1 MAASLPTSAR
11 IVVIGG
17 GVIGT
22 SIAYHLTLGGER
34 DVVLLE
40 KSRLTEGATW
50 HAAGL
55 VGQFRSQQNLM
66 SLMNDSVKLFDGLEA
81 ATGQDPG
88 WRKFGSLRLAQ
99 SEDRWKELL
108 RSYSAAQA
116 VGFEMNLLT
125 PSEAGEVYPLIETG
139 DLVGA
144 AFIPADGY
152 IDPNSLTQAYAKGIR
167 ANGGKIFEGVMV
179 KELLRKGDRITH
191 VVTEQGDIEVETVVN
206 AAGLWARQVGWM
218 AGVEIPAGVVEH
230 QYLVTEKS
238 DAIPQGLPALRD
250 PDGGFYAKPEPGALA
265 IGGWERQTR
274 KVNPVEGFPW
284 QNERHLFDGDM
295 DRLAEFFEP
304 AILRIPV
311 LGELGMRT
319 IINGPIPISPD
330 GEPIMGPVPG
340 LSNFF
345 AACAFTSGIAASGGA
360 GRAVANWILEGDPG
374 LDLWPFDIRR
384 FGPLHA
390 GQRFLHDR
398 AVESYSKYYAIHWPG
413 EELESARGVRRS
425 PLYQILKD
433 QGAVFGSKFG
443 WERANWFARGD
454 IAQQDILGFDRP
466 QQDITIGHEHRAAR
480 EAVVLIDMSSFTK
493 FEISGPQACSFL
505 QYLAVANVDKQPGGA
520 TYTQLCN
527 ERGGI
532 EADVT
537 IIRRSEDCFWLITGS
552 AFGIRDRHWIE
563 SQLRG
568 NPGLHNDSRRASD
581 EQWTRL
587 GEQWTR
593 SGGQSIRSISP
604 KFNQVEI
611 RDITSNYGVINLAGP
626 LARQVLAK
634 VCDDDV
640 SHDGFPFMAAR
651 DIRIGY
657 APALA
662 YRVTYIGE
670 LGWELYIPTEYLQYV
685 FEELQ
690 AAGEEFGIT
699 NIGYRAV
706 DSLRLEKRYL
716 AWGVDITPD
725 YNPYEAGL
733 QFLIDW
739 DKGNFC
745 GAEALARIRQEGV
758 QQKLVCLALND
769 PLTVFGGEAIFCG
782 DRVVAQTTS
791 GNFGYSTGKSL
802 VLGYLPVDVVDHSD
816 LMVEAFGK
824 QSSASIVKGAIYD
837 PKREKILC

>member
-1 MAASLPTSAR
+1 MAASIPTSAR
-11 IVVIGG
+11 IVIIGG

-22 SIAYHLTLGGER
+22 SIAFHLTRCGEK

-40 KSRLTEGATW
+40 KSHLTEGATW

-66 SLMNDSVKLFDGLEA
+66 SLMNDSVKLFDTLTAE
-81 ATGQDPG
+81 TGQEID

-99 SEDRWKELL
+99 TEDRWKELL
-108 RSYSAAQA
+108 KSYSAAQA

-125 PSEAGEVYPLIETG
+125 PNEARDIYPLIETA

-152 IDPNSLTQAYAKGIR
+152 IDPNSLTQAYAKGTR
-167 ANGGKIFEGVMV
+167 ANGGRIFEGVMV
-179 KELLRKGDRITH
+179 SDLLRVGDRITH
-191 VVTEQGDIEVETVVN
+191 VVTEQGNIEVETVVN

-238 DAIPQGLPALRD
+238 DLIPDGLPALRD

-265 IGGWERQTR
+265 IGGWEKQTNS
-274 KVNPVEGFPW
+274 VNPKEGFPW
-284 QNERHLFDGDM
+284 HNERHLFDGDM
-295 DRLAEFFEP
+295 DRLEEFFEP
-304 AILRIPV
+304 AMQRIPV

-319 IINGPIPISPD
+319 IVNGPIPISPD

-340 LSNFF
+340 LSNFYS
-345 AACAFTSGIAASGGA
+345 ACAFTSGIAASGGA
-360 GRAVANWILEGDPG
+360 GKAVANWILEGDPG

-390 GQRFLHDR
+390 GQSFLHDR

-425 PLYQILKD
+425 PLYQTLKQ

-443 WERANWFARGD
+443 WERANWFAHGD
-454 IAQQDILGFDRP
+454 IPQIDVFGFDRP
-466 QQDITIGHEHRAAR
+466 QQDITVGREHRAAR
-480 EAVVLIDMSSFTK
+480 EGVVLIDMSSFTK
-493 FEISGPQACSFL
+493 FEISGSQACSFL
-505 QYLAVANVDKQPGGA
+505 QYLAVANVDKEPGGA

-527 ERGGI
+527 QRGGI

-552 AFGIRDRHWIE
+552 ALGIRDRHWIE
-563 SQLRG
+563 SNLKTYTADHGDGWRSQ
-568 NPGLHNDSRRASD
+568 
-581 EQWTRL
+581 
-587 GEQWTR
+587 GEQWVR
-593 SGGQSIRSISP
+593 S
-604 KFNQVEI
+604 NAVNVEI
-611 RDITSNYGVINLAGP
+611 RDITSSYGVLNVAGP
-626 LARQVLAK
+626 LARKVLQK
-634 VCDDDV
+634 VCDEDLR
-640 SHDGFPFMAAR
+640 HEAFPFMAAK

-670 LGWELYIPTEYLQYV
+670 LGWELYIPSEYLQYAY
-685 FEELQ
+685 EELQ

-699 NIGYRAV
+699 NIGYRAI

-739 DKGNFC
+739 DKGDFI
-745 GAEALARIRQEGV
+745 GSEALAKIRKEGV
-758 QQKLVCLALND
+758 QQKLVCLALDN
-769 PLTVFGGEAIFCG
+769 PLPVFGGEAVFCG
-782 DRVVAQTTS
+782 DKVVAQTTS

-802 VLGYLPVDVVDHSD
+802 VLGYLPVDVLDQSD
-816 LMVEAFGK
+816 FTVEAFGER
-824 QSSASIVKGAIYD
+824 SPASIVKGAIYD

>member
-11 IVVIGG
+11 IVIIGG

-22 SIAYHLTLGGER
+22 SIAYHLTRSGEK

-40 KSRLTEGATW
+40 KSKLTEGATW

-66 SLMNDSVKLFDGLEA
+66 SLMNDSVRLFDVLADE
-81 ATGQDPG
+81 TGQDPD

-99 SEDRWKELL
+99 TEDRWKELL
-108 RSYSAAQA
+108 KSYSAAQA
-116 VGFEMNLLT
+116 VGFEMNLMT
-125 PSEAGEVYPLIETG
+125 PNEARDVHPLIETS

-167 ANGGKIFEGVMV
+167 ANGGRIFEGVMV
-179 KELLRKGDRITH
+179 KDLLRDGDRITQ
-191 VVTEQGDIEVETVVN
+191 VVTEQGSIKVEIVVN

-238 DAIPQGLPALRD
+238 DLIPPNLPALRD

-265 IGGWERQTR
+265 IGGWERQTNA
-274 KVNPVEGFPW
+274 VNPIEGFPW
-284 QNERHLFDGDM
+284 TNERFLFDGDM

-304 AILRIPV
+304 AMHRLPV

-340 LSNFF
+340 VSNFF

-360 GRAVANWILEGDPG
+360 GKALANWIIHGDPG
-374 LDLWPFDIRR
+374 LDLWAFDIRR

-390 GQRFLHDR
+390 GARFLHDR

-425 PLYQILKD
+425 PLYQTLKA

-443 WERANWFARGD
+443 WERANWFSYGD
-454 IAQQDILGFDRP
+454 IPQQDVFGFDRP
-466 QQDITIGHEHRAAR
+466 QQDITVGREHLAAR

-493 FEISGPQACSFL
+493 FEISGPLACGFL
-505 QYLAVANVDKQPGGA
+505 QYLAVANVDREPGGA

-537 IIRRSEDCFWLITGS
+537 IIRRSQDCFWLITGS
-552 AFGIRDRHWIE
+552 GLGVRDRHWIE
-563 SQLRG
+563 TSLKKYRAQHGNSWRSQ
-568 NPGLHNDSRRASD
+568 
-581 EQWTRL
+581 
-587 GEQWTR
+587 GEQWVRTNAQK
-593 SGGQSIRSISP
+593 S
-604 KFNQVEI
+604 NAVEI
-611 RDITSNYGVINLAGP
+611 RDITSAYGVINLAGP
-626 LARQVLAK
+626 LARKVLTK

-640 SHDGFPFMAAR
+640 SHEAFPFMAAK

-657 APALA
+657 APGLA

-670 LGWELYIPTEYLQYV
+670 LGWELYIPSEYLQYAY
-685 FEELQ
+685 EELQ
-690 AAGEEFGIT
+690 QAGEEFGIS
-699 NIGYRAV
+699 NIGYRAI

-716 AWGVDITPD
+716 AWGIDITPD
-725 YNPYEAGL
+725 YNPYEAGM

-739 DKGNFC
+739 NKGDFI
-745 GAEALARIRQEGV
+745 GSEALARIREEGV
-758 QQKLVCLALND
+758 KQKLVCLALND
-769 PLTVFGGEAIFCG
+769 PLPVFGGEAIFCG
-782 DRVVAQTTS
+782 DQVVAQTTS
-791 GNFGYSTGKSL
+791 GNFGYSVGKSL
-802 VLGYLPVDVVDHSD
+802 VLGYLPVDVLDQGD
-816 LMVEAFGK
+816 FMVEAFGER
-824 QSSASIVKGAIYD
+824 SSASIVKGAIYD

>member
-1 MAASLPTSAR
+1 MATSLPTSAR
-11 IVVIGG
+11 IVIIGG

-22 SIAYHLTLGGER
+22 SIAYHLTRSGER

-40 KSRLTEGATW
+40 KSHLTEGATW

-66 SLMNDSVKLFDGLEA
+66 SLMSDSVHLFDSLVED
-81 ATGQDPG
+81 TGQEID
-88 WRKFGSLRLAQ
+88 WHKFGSLRLAQ
-99 SEDRWKELL
+99 TEDRWKELL
-108 RSYSAAQA
+108 KSYSAAQA

-125 PSEAGEVYPLIETG
+125 PNEARDVYPLIETA

-167 ANGGKIFEGVMV
+167 ANGGRIFEGVMV
-179 KELLRKGDRITH
+179 SDLLRDGDRITH
-191 VVTEQGDIEVETVVN
+191 VVTEQGNIEVKTVVN

-238 DAIPQGLPALRD
+238 DLIPDGLPALRD

-265 IGGWERQTR
+265 IGGWERQTNT
-274 KVNPVEGFPW
+274 VNPKEGFPW

-295 DRLAEFFEP
+295 DRLEEFFEP
-304 AILRIPV
+304 AMRRIPV

-319 IINGPIPISPD
+319 IVNGPIPISPD

-345 AACAFTSGIAASGGA
+345 SACAFTSGIAASGGA
-360 GRAVANWILEGDPG
+360 GKAVANWIIDGDPG

-398 AVESYSKYYAIHWPG
+398 AVESYSKYYAINWPG

-425 PLYQILKD
+425 PLYQTLKQ

-443 WERANWFARGD
+443 WERANWFAHSD
-454 IAQQDILGFDRP
+454 IPQQDILGFDRP
-466 QQDITIGHEHRAAR
+466 QQDITIGREHLAAR
-480 EAVVLIDMSSFTK
+480 EGVVLIDMSSFTK
-493 FEISGPQACSFL
+493 FEISGPQACSYL
-505 QYLAVANVDKQPGGA
+505 QYLAVANVDKEPGGA

-537 IIRRSEDCFWLITGS
+537 IIRRSKDCFWLITGS
-552 AFGIRDRHWIE
+552 ALGVRDRHWIE
-563 SQLRG
+563 SNLKTYMAQHG
-568 NPGLHNDSRRASD
+568 DIWQS
-581 EQWTRL
+581 Q
-587 GEQWTR
+587 GEQWVR
-593 SGGQSIRSISP
+593 SSAV
-604 KFNQVEI
+604 NVEI
-611 RDITSNYGVINLAGP
+611 RDITSSYGVINVAGP
-626 LARQVLAK
+626 LARKVLQK
-634 VCDDDV
+634 LCDEDLCHEV
-640 SHDGFPFMAAR
+640 FPFMAAK

-670 LGWELYIPTEYLQYV
+670 LGWELYIPSEYLQYV
-685 FEELQ
+685 YEELQ
-690 AAGEEFGIT
+690 AAGEEFAIT
-699 NIGYRAV
+699 NIGYRAI

-739 DKGNFC
+739 DKGDFV
-745 GAEALARIRQEGV
+745 GSEALAKIKQEGV
-758 QQKLVCLALND
+758 QQKLVCLALDN
-769 PLTVFGGEAIFCG
+769 PLPVFGGEAIFCG
-782 DRVVAQTTS
+782 DKVVAQTTS

-802 VLGYLPVDVVDHSD
+802 VLGYLPVDLLDQSNFT
-816 LMVEAFGK
+816 VEAFGER
-824 QSSASIVKGAIYD
+824 SPALIVKGALYD

>member
-11 IVVIGG
+11 IVIIGG

-22 SIAYHLTLGGER
+22 SIAYHLTRSGEK

-40 KSRLTEGATW
+40 KSKLTEGATW

-66 SLMNDSVKLFDGLEA
+66 SLMNDSVRLFDVLADE
-81 ATGQDPG
+81 TGQDPD

-99 SEDRWKELL
+99 TEDRWKELL
-108 RSYSAAQA
+108 KSYSAAQA
-116 VGFEMNLLT
+116 VGFEMNLMT
-125 PSEAGEVYPLIETG
+125 PNEARDVHPLIETS

-167 ANGGKIFEGVMV
+167 ANGGRIFEGVMV
-179 KELLRKGDRITH
+179 KDLLRDGDRITQ
-191 VVTEQGDIEVETVVN
+191 VVTEQGSIKVEIVVN

-238 DAIPQGLPALRD
+238 DLIPPNLPALRD

-265 IGGWERQTR
+265 IGGWERQTNA
-274 KVNPVEGFPW
+274 VNPIEGFPW
-284 QNERHLFDGDM
+284 TNERFLFDGDM

-304 AILRIPV
+304 AMHRLPV

-340 LSNFF
+340 VSNFF

-360 GRAVANWILEGDPG
+360 GKALANWIIHGDPG
-374 LDLWPFDIRR
+374 LDLWAFDIRR

-390 GQRFLHDR
+390 GARFLHDR

-425 PLYQILKD
+425 PLYQTLKA

-443 WERANWFARGD
+443 WERANWFSYGD
-454 IAQQDILGFDRP
+454 IPQQDVFGFDRP
-466 QQDITIGHEHRAAR
+466 QQDITVGREHLAAR

-493 FEISGPQACSFL
+493 FEISGPLACGFL
-505 QYLAVANVDKQPGGA
+505 QYLAVANVDREPGGA

-537 IIRRSEDCFWLITGS
+537 IIRRSQDCFWLITGS
-552 AFGIRDRHWIE
+552 GLGVRDRHWIE
-563 SQLRG
+563 TSLKKYRAQHGNSWRSQ
-568 NPGLHNDSRRASD
+568 
-581 EQWTRL
+581 
-587 GEQWTR
+587 GEQWVRTNAQK
-593 SGGQSIRSISP
+593 S
-604 KFNQVEI
+604 NAVEI
-611 RDITSNYGVINLAGP
+611 RDITSAYGVINLAGP
-626 LARQVLAK
+626 LARKVLAK

-640 SHDGFPFMAAR
+640 SHEAFPFMAAK

-657 APALA
+657 APGLA

-670 LGWELYIPTEYLQYV
+670 LGWELYIPSEYLQYAY
-685 FEELQ
+685 EELQ
-690 AAGEEFGIT
+690 QAGEEFGIS
-699 NIGYRAV
+699 NIGYRAI

-716 AWGVDITPD
+716 AWGIDITPD
-725 YNPYEAGL
+725 YNPYEAGM

-739 DKGNFC
+739 NKGDFI
-745 GAEALARIRQEGV
+745 GSEALARIREEGV
-758 QQKLVCLALND
+758 KQKLACLALND
-769 PLTVFGGEAIFCG
+769 PLPVFGGEAIFCG
-782 DRVVAQTTS
+782 DQVVAQTTS
-791 GNFGYSTGKSL
+791 GNFGYSVGKSL
-802 VLGYLPVDVVDHSD
+802 VLGYLPVDVLDQGD
-816 LMVEAFGK
+816 FMVEAFGER
-824 QSSASIVKGAIYD
+824 SSASIVKGAIYD